1 MSTDAQEI
9 RRGDVFVVDL
19 NPVVGHEQGGLR
31 PFLLISVDAMNR
43 SVAEMTIGVPLT
55 TTDRSNRLQVRLDPP
70 EAGLSRVSFAMPEM
84 IRSISKRRL
93 RRRLGHAS
101 ADTVEAV
108 AKHTGILTGLA
119 RSR

>member
-1 MSTDAQEI
+1 MSTDGQEI

-43 SVAEMTIGVPLT
+43 SVAEMAIGIPLT
-55 TTDRSNRLQVRLDPP
+55 TTDRGNRLQVRLEPP

-84 IRSISKRRL
+84 VRSISKRRL

-101 ADTVEAV
+101 ADTVEAI
-108 AKHTGILTGLA
+108 AKHTGVLIGLG